1 MPFPRCSSCCAGR
14 IHMKNAWPVLRSA
27 ALWVV
32 SGLHFFVVAPLL
44 VLLGIFLDAHKHDW
58 LQRGF
63 CTRIAFLSGAK
74 IEVCRSPRFDASR
87 TCFFVSNHVNVF
99 DPFMLY
105 CAIPQFVRGWELE
118 SHFKIPAYG
127 RLMKR
132 FGNVPVPDVRRRSD
146 LKRMWRLTQE
156 AIDSGTSLIIF
167 PEAKRTRDGHV
178 NEFQD
183 GGFRVAQQLGI
194 PIVPVSLVGSFQHH
208 RTGHWMLWPG
218 KITIH
223 LHDTMETMGLSKQD
237 VPALGE
243 RVRAIISAPVEAA
256 LNAKRAN
263 TAPAMNIQQES
274 QS

>member
-1 MPFPRCSSCCAGR
+1 MR
-14 IHMKNAWPVLRSA
+14 KTWPVLRSA
-27 ALWVV
+27 ALWVISAV
-32 SGLHFFVVAPLL
+32 HFFFVAPVL
-44 VLLGIFLDAHKHDW
+44 VLLGIFLDSRKHDG
-58 LQRGF
+58 LQRGL
-63 CTRIAFLSGAK
+63 CRRIAFLSGARV
-74 IEVCRSPRFDASR
+74 EVCRSPGFDSAR
-87 TCFFVSNHVNVF
+87 TCFFFSNHVNLF

-127 RLMKR
+127 RLMRR
-132 FGNVPVPDVRRRSD
+132 FGNVPVPDVRRPSD

-183 GGFRVAQQLGI
+183 GGFRVAQQLGV

-223 LHDTMETMGLSKQD
+223 LHDTMETMGLSKED
-237 VPALGE
+237 VPVLRD

-256 LNAKRAN
+256 LQAECI
-263 TAPAMNIQQES
+263 TSEPAIES
-274 QS
+274 RP